1 MKIAI
6 IIPARYQSSRFPGKP
21 LALIKGKPMIRWVA
35 DVCKSTGFETCVATD
50 DQRIIDEVLKNQ
62 IGVRVYQTKDTHLTG
77 TDRCYEANEKI
88 GADIVINVQGDEPL
102 VSRENILDVIEAAI
116 DTEHVVNATTGCLT
130 EEEYRSRNTIKMV
143 STNTGNLLYASR
155 SPIPGA
161 KSGQPVAMFKK
172 QVCIYAI
179 PKAKLARFAWCGMK
193 GKTSLESQEDI
204 EILRFLELG
213 IPVHTVPV
221 ESGSIAVDVP
231 EDIAKVEAEMD
242 RREKEEEFRRDY

>member
-1 MKIAI
+1 MKITI

-62 IGVRVYQTKDTHLTG
+62 IGVRVYKTKDTHLTG
-77 TDRCYEANEKI
+77 TDRCAEVNEKI

-102 VSRENILDVIEAAI
+102 VSRESILDVIEAAV
-116 DTEHVVNATTGCLT
+116 DTEQVVNATTGCST

-161 KSGQPVAMFKK
+161 KAGQPVAMFKK

-193 GKTSLESQEDI
+193 GKTYLESQEDI

-221 ESGSIAVDVP
+221 EKGSIAVDVP

-242 RREKEEEFRRDY
+242 RREKRE